1 MRGKTIPLCGEMKSE
16 EDMKRLWLIIAVLFM
31 VLAWNGGAMAQG
43 DGKITQ
49 MLVESYDL
57 LEAGKLDQ
65 AKAVFQQILKA
76 DPGNPVALNNLGAV
90 LVKEKKYREALPYL
104 EQALPKAKGYKV
116 KVNRVCDVDGLCLA
130 FRPLEE
136 VYGNQDLE
144 PLVRLNI
151 AMVKA
156 RLATKE

>member
-1 MRGKTIPLCGEMKSE
+1 
-16 EDMKRLWLIIAVLFM
+16 MKRLWLIIMVLFLG
-31 VLAWNGGAMAQG
+31 LAWTGAALAQG
-43 DGKITQ
+43 NGKITQ

-65 AKAVFQQILKA
+65 AKAVFQEILKA

-90 LVKEKKYREALPYL
+90 MVKEKKYREGLKYL
-104 EQALPKAKGYKV
+104 EQALPRARGYKV
-116 KVNRVCDVDGLCLA
+116 RVNRVCDVDGLCLA

-144 PLVRLNI
+144 PLVQLNI
-151 AMVKA
+151 DMVKA
-156 RLATKE
+156 RLATRG

>member
-1 MRGKTIPLCGEMKSE
+1 
-16 EDMKRLWLIIAVLFM
+16 MKRLWLIIVVLFL
-31 VLAWNGGAMAQG
+31 VLAWTGVALAQG
-43 DGKITQ
+43 DGKITR

-90 LVKEKKYREALPYL
+90 LVKEKQYREALAYL
-104 EQALPKAKGYKV
+104 EQALPKARGYKL